1 VLDTSEETARRTTES
16 DAAYVGWPRGRYKKR
31 REGSYGHP
39 REKGYQRRDK
49 FPRTL
54 YEVGLS
60 FKPTSAAHRDLPTPG
75 TSQGSGCS
83 PVPVLSTMP

>member
-1 VLDTSEETARRTTES
+1 MES
-16 DAAYVGWPRGRYKKR
+16 DSTYVGWLRGRYKKR

-60 FKPTSAAHRDLPTPG
+60 FKPCFG
-75 TSQGSGCS
+75 GS
-83 PVPVLSTMP
+83 